1 LIRRQGGGF
10 GPAPIIFQF
19 ADGTTMPKVWN
30 GQETHIQYKMV
41 SASPLVWAVVDPH
54 NNNVLDN
61 KHINNF
67 MKAELPEKTRTRWS
81 VGVTKLIEGL
91 FASLAW

>member
-1 LIRRQGGGF
+1 
-10 GPAPIIFQF
+10 
-19 ADGTTMPKVWN
+19 
-30 GQETHIQYKMV
+30 
-41 SASPLVWAVVDPH
+41 
-54 NNNVLDN
+54 
-61 KHINNF
+61 